1 MSSSARA
8 VADRTSFQGWR
19 VVRSAAVVWGLQSLV
34 WIQGYGNL
42 AVQLRD
48 QFGWSKTFFSI
59 GFAATRAESAL
70 LGPPQGVALRR
81 WGVTAMMR
89 LGAVLMQIGYIGMA
103 LMQTRTHFLFAL
115 LFIALG
121 STFSGFLTITSA
133 MVSWFERKRARALS
147 YASMGF
153 AIGGLCGPIMVLLFN
168 AIGWRWT
175 LAIAGTILSAL
186 AWAAAPI
193 IGLSREELEEHR
205 DGIDPSVAAAMPS
218 AEGVQAN
225 DFTAK
230 EALRTRAFWMIA
242 LGHGSAL
249 LVVSSVM
256 SHLQLFLTEDLDYS
270 AQGAAVVAGM
280 VPLLQLV
287 GTGLGGPLGDR
298 FNKRAIASVAM
309 LGHGIGLLLLT
320 YAQNLWM
327 IAGFIVLHG
336 LAWGT
341 RGPQMNAL
349 RADYFGTTSF
359 GTIMGFSALITTI
372 GAMAGP
378 LLAGA
383 LADATGDYRLGF
395 TLLAA
400 GTMLGLVF
408 FVLATPPTTR
418 IERPQ

>member
-1 MSSSARA
+1 MSSPAPS
-8 VADRTSFQGWR
+8 VDDRTSFQGWR

-42 AVQLRD
+42 AVQLRE

-103 LMQTRTHFLFAL
+103 LVQNRTHFLLAL
-115 LFIALG
+115 VFIALG

-153 AIGGLCGPIMVLLFN
+153 AAGGLCGPIMVLLFN

-175 LAIAGTILSAL
+175 LAIAGTVLSMT

-193 IGLSREELEEHR
+193 IGLSREGLREHR
-205 DGIDPSVAAAMPS
+205 DGLEPSVAAAMPS

-225 DFTAK
+225 DFTAA
-230 EALRTRAFWMIA
+230 EALRTRAFWMIS
-242 LGHGSAL
+242 LGHGSSL
-249 LVVSSVM
+249 LVVSAVM
-256 SHLQLFLTEDLDYS
+256 SHLQLFLTEDLAYS
-270 AQGAAVVAGM
+270 AQRAAVIAGL

-287 GTGLGGPLGDR
+287 GTAIGGPLGDR
-298 FNKRAIASVAM
+298 FNKRAIAGVAM
-309 LGHGIGLLLLT
+309 LGHGVGLLLLT
-320 YAQNLWM
+320 YAQNLFM

-336 LAWGT
+336 LAWGA

-378 LLAGA
+378 LVAGA
-383 LADATGDYRLGF
+383 LADSTGDYQLGF

-400 GTMLGLVF
+400 GTMIGLVF
-408 FVLATPPTTR
+408 FVLATPPTNP